1 MASGLKRTIIIK
13 YKRFR
18 KWTKS
23 DRFAEFIAKLVAL
36 FIIGLMVL
44 SIFVVM
50 LNN

>member
-1 MASGLKRTIIIK
+1 MASGISKTLIIK
-13 YKRFR
+13 YKRFK

-23 DRFAEFIAKLVAL
+23 DGFAEFIAKLVAL

-50 LNN
+50 L